1 MGKRIVRES
10 HSNEPPYADEK
21 YMTYLCNLISSA
33 YENSRGRLSRI
44 DFSAKRI
51 GGVEINWFV
60 FSKKRNDDPGVTHRL
75 SLGLRLS
82 MYIYM
87 NL

>member
-1 MGKRIVRES
+1 MEGKQTSEQSKQKGIRGLGKRIVRES

-51 GGVEINWFV
+51 GGGGN
-60 FSKKRNDDPGVTHRL
+60 
-75 SLGLRLS
+75 
-82 MYIYM
+82 
-87 NL
+87 